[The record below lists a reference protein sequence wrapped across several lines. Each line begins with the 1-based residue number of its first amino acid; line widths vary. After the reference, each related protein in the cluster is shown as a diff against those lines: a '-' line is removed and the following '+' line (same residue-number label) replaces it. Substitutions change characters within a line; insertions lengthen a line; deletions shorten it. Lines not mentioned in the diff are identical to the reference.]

1 MNTNFTNNK
10 KNLTIQSN
18 IPNDYNNI
26 FNEINKYKTNKNS
39 NLNLNLD

>member
-18 IPNDYNNI
+18 NPND
-26 FNEINKYKTNKNS
+26 FNKIYTQINK
-39 NLNLNLD
+39 